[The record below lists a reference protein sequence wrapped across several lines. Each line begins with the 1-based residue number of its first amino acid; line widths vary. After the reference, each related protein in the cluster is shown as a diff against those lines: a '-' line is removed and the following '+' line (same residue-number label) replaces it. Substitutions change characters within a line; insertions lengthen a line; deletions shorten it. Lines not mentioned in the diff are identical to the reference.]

1 MTNHIVYFKKSD
13 DFWAFWLIYVIFK
26 KSDNA
31 QFFWLIIYDFFSK
44 YNRKDVLNNQKLGMN
59 MPQFFKTK
67 YILNFRKHKVE
78 KKFRFGGV
86 KIGKIK

>member
-1 MTNHIVYFKKSD
+1 
-13 DFWAFWLIYVIFK
+13 
-26 KSDNA
+26 
-31 QFFWLIIYDFFSK
+31 
-44 YNRKDVLNNQKLGMN
+44 

-67 YILNFRKHKVE
+67 CILNFRKHKVE